1 MFLLS
6 INFVGFQLKI
16 ANDTMA
22 DLRSNIDKVYNK
34 YLNARKNAIS
44 LKKLAD
50 DQTELL
56 RRHKRR
62 YLQTLNEIQKYL
74 DDALVNK
81 KFDNADKLSQ
91 LIEKSTKNINADEP
105 DRGAEEL
112 SQLVCNI
119 DKANLNYKGYKSTV

>member
-1 MFLLS
+1 ME
-6 INFVGFQLKI
+6 
-16 ANDTMA
+16 

-56 RRHKRR
+56 RRHKKR

-105 DRGAEEL
+105 DQGVEEL

-119 DKANLNYKGYKSTV
+119 DKANLNYKGYKFTV